1 MADPVF
7 LIENYF
13 SSSQFSTHVVSAI
26 QEAAG
31 KQAFRVGD
39 GRRIQLDHWSST
51 SLNVEAWIKVD
62 CVSTKSATGIALD
75 RGHNLAGKSVVLERS
90 ANDSGWTNVFT
101 ATIPATAAT
110 DGDIDDANGI
120 TTDEGAWLKRFAS
133 VSDRYW
139 RLRIPAMGADLKPE
153 VVGLWVGN
161 TWEPGALTLPH
172 QDEYAET
179 MRVLLIEGHI
189 YNRKGYA
196 YCDGVK
202 RKVPFNAVDNFLVL
216 VQRWGIQVVRSPSI
230 SHTAARMVSVAEG
243 WLSTAD
249 KNPVIMLP
257 KAPAAQLRTLMTFPG
272 MGIKTALKQAER
284 HETLRFALQAYLHNS
299 FHGLG
304 VKHFQ
309 RIKEYLDAPILSQ
322 KKRGD

>member
-179 MRVLLIEGHI
+179 MV
-189 YNRKGYA
+189 
-196 YCDGVK
+196 GVTE
-202 RKVPFNAVDNFLVL
+202 NTLGWQSGTQAVRRRTGELAL
-216 VQRWGIQVVRSPSI
+216 QLAT
-230 SHTAARMVSVAEG
+230 TAEVA
-243 WLSTAD
+243 A
-249 KNPVIMLP
+249 I
-257 KAPAAQLRTLMTFPG
+257 A
-272 MGIKTALKQAER
+272 ALKDFDLRRPMWIVLDGER
-284 HETLRFALQAYLHNS
+284 TERAVLAIRPSGRF
-299 FHGLG
+299 GLG
-304 VKHFQ
+304 YDRGWFPRQ
-309 RIKEYLDAPILSQ
+309 GRIPWIELQPEVA
-322 KKRGD
+322 